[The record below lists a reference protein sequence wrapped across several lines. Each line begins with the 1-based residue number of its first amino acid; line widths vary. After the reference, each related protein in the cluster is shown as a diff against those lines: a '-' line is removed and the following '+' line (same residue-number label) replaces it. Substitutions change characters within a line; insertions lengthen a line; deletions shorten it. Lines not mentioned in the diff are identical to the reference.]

1 MATGA
6 LAPVGAD
13 DATGS
18 AAAGVVFEDAGADVV
33 DAGTG
38 ADAADAGVAAAG
50 VDTGLEAGAEAEAGV
65 GAEA

>member
-1 MATGA
+1 M
-6 LAPVGAD
+6 
-13 DATGS
+13 
-18 AAAGVVFEDAGADVV
+18 VFEDAGADVV